1 MNKWRLIDTDI
12 GHPYYVT
19 AAEEAICTAR
29 SKDLVPD
36 TIHFYRR
43 EPPGV
48 SVGYFKKVEED
59 VNVEA
64 CQINGVVIVR
74 RLTGGGTIF
83 TDKNQLIYSIITKR
97 PLGVRVEDTFKI
109 VCNALIKVLRNH
121 NINGIFKPPNDILLN
136 GKKISGSAQT
146 IKKDVAMLHGTILL
160 GTDLELMSKV
170 LRKSD
175 IDFVTTIEHELG
187 KQIPSIDEIKN
198 DLIVYFEELFKTEI
212 TKNKLTPI
220 EKEMINNLLKE
231 KYNMQN
237 WNLKR

>member
-1 MNKWRLIDTDI
+1 
-12 GHPYYVT
+12 
-19 AAEEAICTAR
+19 
-29 SKDLVPD
+29 
-36 TIHFYRR
+36 
-43 EPPGV
+43 
-48 SVGYFKKVEED
+48 
-59 VNVEA
+59 
-64 CQINGVVIVR
+64 
-74 RLTGGGTIF
+74 
-83 TDKNQLIYSIITKR
+83 
-97 PLGVRVEDTFKI
+97 
-109 VCNALIKVLRNH
+109 LIKVLRNH